1 MKGEHGGEGCS
12 RQKDTQGTVDRAA
25 SEGVFKPLA
34 HRSNEGW
41 IQQDTVYRGWTQT
54 SGGKQDVLPETSGG
68 EQDVLPETSREEQ
81 DVLPEMDRGGGK
93 DP

>member
-1 MKGEHGGEGCS
+1 MKREHGGEGCS

-25 SEGVFKPLA
+25 SKGVFKPLA

-41 IQQDTVYRGWTQT
+41 IQRDTVYRGWTQT
-54 SGGKQDVLPETSGG
+54 SGG
-68 EQDVLPETSREEQ
+68 EQDVLLETSGEEQ

>member
-1 MKGEHGGEGCS
+1 MKREHGGEGCS

-25 SEGVFKPLA
+25 SKGVFKPLA

-41 IQQDTVYRGWTQT
+41 IQRDTVYRGWTQ
-54 SGGKQDVLPETSGG
+54 TSGG